1 MKNVIISITGTQH
14 NYGDDSL
21 PVGDETIE
29 LVTDGSYEY
38 GEEESLFTYRE
49 SELTGMDGTL
59 TTFRVEKD
67 MVTMTRE
74 GAVNSQMLFQKGRK
88 HLFLYDT
95 PFGAMTMGVS
105 TQKLSSE
112 MDEHGGVMDLVYSV
126 DVDNI
131 LLGKNVFRI
140 CVKEIGND
148 NKGEFGI

>member
-1 MKNVIISITGTQH
+1 MIMKDVVISITGVQQGQ
-14 NYGDDSL
+14 NG
-21 PVGDETIE
+21 PQAIE
-29 LVTDGSYEY
+29 LVTQGQYGVERDKICFSYQE
-38 GEEESLFTYRE
+38 T
-49 SELTGMDGTL
+49 ELTGMDGTL

-112 MDEHGGVMDLVYSV
+112 MDEHGGVMDLFYSV